1 MKITKLELE
10 KALHLACL
18 KMAKSYIKTDIAI
31 INCSV
36 ICGRNMDCRWP
47 GCAEAYKAH
56 FIKLATR
63 RKK

>member
-1 MKITKLELE
+1 MKPTKKELE

-18 KMAKSYIKTDIAI
+18 KMAKSYLETDSAI

-36 ICGRNMDCRWP
+36 LCGRNMDCRFK
-47 GCAEAYKAH
+47 GCAEAYEAH

-63 RKK
+63 RK